1 MTAGVIAAD
10 PVTAPDLR
18 TPAVVAGAAL
28 LVMAVLAPLGLLLAL
43 PAGHFGV
50 AALVALTVAV
60 LDVVAAV
67 ALLPVLATGGELWAW
82 MAATLRVTYAAVFA
96 VAGASLLDPADE
108 ARFHAVWGAGLFV
121 FGVHLLVAGAACV
134 RSPVVP
140 TWIGWLVVLAGVGYA
155 VDAVVVAVGPESAF
169 SVGSVTFVGEVAL
182 LLWLL
187 VRCGRG

>member
-1 MTAGVIAAD
+1 M
-10 PVTAPDLR
+10 TAPDLR

-82 MAATLRVTYAAVFA
+82 IAATLRVAYAAVFT
-96 VAGASLLDPADE
+96 VAGASLLAPVDE
-108 ARFHAVWGAGLFV
+108 ARFHAVWDAGLLV
-121 FGVHLLVAGAACV
+121 FGAHLLVAGAACV
-134 RSPVVP
+134 RSTLVP
-140 TWIGWLVVLAGVGYA
+140 TWIGWLVVLAGAGYA
-155 VDAVVVAVGPESAF
+155 FDAVVVAVGAESAF
-169 SVGSVTFVGEVAL
+169 SLGAVTFVGEVVL

-187 VRCGRG
+187 VRCGRQ